1 MEVHVTEVGWSA
13 YADRLRRI
21 RTIVFVQEQKVP
33 EHEEWD
39 GLDDD
44 ACHFLALDSAGRDL
58 GCARLMP
65 TGQIGRMAVLAHERG
80 KGIGEQLLAAVVA
93 KAESLAMNEVFL
105 HAQTHAIGFYQRGG
119 FVPFGDEYLEAGI
132 PHRSMRRLLAIA
144 APQLEGWRP
153 TVSQPSRP
161 TIAAAPPMQHK
172 ADLFTGESQARDAL
186 IKGLAAARREL
197 IIFSHFLDPFYFDHE
212 AVSSTISDFT
222 RRAANTRTR
231 ILIQSS
237 DPIVGRSHRLLT
249 LSRRLSSKCSIRIL
263 DKDFEAP
270 ESCHVAWDQTGYW
283 LLPDWR
289 EPQGAL
295 HTNAVVATRRL
306 FQDFETLWAHSHDD
320 PELRELRI

>member
-1 MEVHVTEVGWSA
+1 MEVHVIEVDWQT

-21 RTIVFVQEQKVP
+21 RTVVFVLEQKVP

-44 ACHFLALDSAGRDL
+44 ACHFLALDSAGREV
-58 GCARLMP
+58 GCARLLP

-80 KGIGEQLLAAVVA
+80 KGIGEQLLAAAVT
-93 KAESLAMNEVFL
+93 KAESGNMNEVFL
-105 HAQTHAIGFYQRGG
+105 HAQTHAISFYQHGG
-119 FVPFGDEYLEAGI
+119 FVSFGDEYFEAGI

-144 APQLEGWRP
+144 APQLQGRP
-153 TVSQPSRP
+153 KNLAQSPEPIV
-161 TIAAAPPMQHK
+161 AAAPPTQHQV
-172 ADLFTGESQARDAL
+172 DLFTGEAQARDAL
-186 IKGLAAARREL
+186 VKGLASARREL
-197 IIFSHFLDPFYFDHE
+197 IIFSHLLDPLYFDHD
-212 AVSSTISDFT
+212 ATTHHISAFT

-237 DPIVGRSHRLLT
+237 DLIIGRSHRLLA

-263 DKDFEAP
+263 DKDYEAP
-270 ESCHVAWDQTGYW
+270 DSCHVAWDQTGYW

-289 EPQGAL
+289 EPQGSL
-295 HTNAVVATRRL
+295 HLNAVVSTRRL
-306 FQDFETLWAHSHDD
+306 FQDFEVLWAHSHDD